1 MNIIFDLDGTLI
13 DSRLRLYRLIKDL
26 VPNLSLSFEQYWAM
40 KRNKI
45 SNESIL
51 RSELNFTQTEINDF
65 VKEWMELIEAPNYLQ
80 FDSVFSGLHLALEG
94 LHSKADLFI
103 CTDRQLSEPVL
114 NQLESLNLSNFFKKT
129 LVTKKEQAKESLIMD
144 NLGVLDKKDWLIG
157 DTGKDIQVGQ
167 TLKIQTC
174 AVLSGFLSRNALE
187 PYNPDLILDSV
198 LDFRAQ

>member
-1 MNIIFDLDGTLI
+1 MKIIFDLDGTLI

-51 RSELNFTQTEINDF
+51 KSELNFSRAEINDF
-65 VKEWMELIEAPNYLQ
+65 VKEWMKLIESPSYLQ
-80 FDSVFSGLHLALEG
+80 FDSVFSGMHLALKG

-114 NQLESLNLSNFFKKT
+114 NQLDSLNLSNFFKKT

-157 DTGKDIQVGQ
+157 DTGKDIQAGQ
-167 TLKIQTC
+167 ALKIQTC